1 MPNIKTKTMNI
12 RAIIQK
18 IKKSF
23 NHQKELPNQAV
34 LGFLQVLESVQEEGC
49 SCDEVF
55 IKIDEYVERE
65 VDKKDAADLMPL
77 VREHLD
83 LCPDCCEEYEAL
95 LDVLE
100 KTSREQK

>member
-1 MPNIKTKTMNI
+1 MNL

-23 NHQKELPNQAV
+23 NHHEELPNAAV
-34 LGFLQVLESVQEEGC
+34 VKLLHVLESVQEEGC

-65 VDKKDAADLMPL
+65 VDKKDAEELMPL

-83 LCPDCCEEYEAL
+83 LCPECCEEYEAL
-95 LDVLE
+95 LDILE
-100 KTSREQK
+100 KTSKETK

>member
-1 MPNIKTKTMNI
+1 MNI

-23 NHQKELPNQAV
+23 SPHEELPNQTV
-34 LGFLQVLESVQEEGC
+34 LGFLHVLESVQEEGC

-55 IKIDEYVERE
+55 TRIDEYVERE
-65 VDKKDAADLMPL
+65 VDNRDAEDLMPL
-77 VREHLD
+77 IREHLD
-83 LCPDCCEEYEAL
+83 LCPECCEEYEAL

-100 KTSREQK
+100 KTSQEHK

>member
-1 MPNIKTKTMNI
+1 MNI

-23 NHQKELPNQAV
+23 SRHEEIPNETV
-34 LGFLQVLESVQEEGC
+34 LGFLQVLENVQEEGC
-49 SCDEVF
+49 SCDDVF
-55 IKIDEYVERE
+55 AKIDEYVERE
-65 VDKKDAADLMPL
+65 VDKKDAQDLMPII
-77 VREHLD
+77 REHLD

-100 KTSREQK
+100 KTSKEKK